1 MLPNDAKASIAALIR
16 ASLAS
21 GRDELTLLSTATNKK
36 DFEFIIHLLYSHY
49 ACVHVHCKMLLAY
62 SSFLTHFSQKSDDS
76 LLIGSCVDF

>member
-21 GRDELTLLSTATNKK
+21 GRDELTLLSTAINKK

-49 ACVHVHCKMLLAY
+49 TCVHVHYTCTLQNVIGL
-62 SSFLTHFSQKSDDS
+62 FQFSYP
-76 LLIGSCVDF
+76 F